1 MFLQNPFTGA
11 FGLNIGDLSIKLM
24 QLERRK
30 NLRGHSYYYVKELRT
45 APLSPGC
52 IVNGEIQQPEM
63 IRKKILYL
71 LGREGR
77 YKAIKSP
84 WVVADLPEPKTF
96 LKVITLDANPDQ
108 VTEEDVIYQAKKHL
122 PFEIEE
128 TYLDWKVL
136 ANNSESNHA
145 KVLVGAVPKVTA
157 DSYTYLLESVGLTPL
172 ALEIEVLSIA
182 RALVPEHSP
191 EEKASAI
198 LDLGATRSSLIFFDH
213 EGVKFSTHLNFSGEI
228 LTTAIA
234 QEMKLDYDKAE
245 ALKIERGITYSKQD
259 PKYLKIISKFTDEL
273 VSEVNKAMSFYQE
286 HFAETD
292 PIQEVNLCGGSAS
305 LKNLPET
312 ISRKLKVR
320 TTVLPLLPVLR
331 FPSQLAAHANDSS
344 LASVVGLALRAAQ
357 NPFLLKE

>member
-1 MFLQNPFTGA
+1 MFLQNPFVGA

-30 NLRGHSYYYVKELRT
+30 NLRGQNYYYVKELRM

-63 IRKKILYL
+63 VRKKILYL

-84 WVVADLPEPKTF
+84 WVVSDLPEPKTF

-108 VTEEDVIYQAKKHL
+108 ITEEDVIYQAKKHL

-128 TYLDWKVL
+128 TYIDWKVL
-136 ANNSESNHA
+136 GNGSNNNHT
-145 KVLVGAVPKVTA
+145 KVLIGAVPKVIA
-157 DSYTYLLESVGLTPL
+157 DSYTYLLESVGLMPL

-182 RALVPEHSP
+182 RALVPENLT
-191 EEKASAI
+191 EQKASAI

-259 PKYLKIISKFTDEL
+259 PKYLKVISKFTDEL
-273 VSEVNKAMSFYQE
+273 VGEVDKAIAFYQE

-312 ISRKLKVR
+312 IGRKLKVR
-320 TTVLPLLPVLR
+320 ASVLPLLPTLR
-331 FPSQLAAHANDSS
+331 FSSQILTQAPGAA

-357 NPFLLKE
+357 NPFLIKE

>member
-1 MFLQNPFTGA
+1 MFLQNPFCGA

-30 NLRGHSYYYVKELRT
+30 SLRGHDYYYVKELRT

-63 IRKKILYL
+63 VRKKILYL

-96 LKVITLDANPDQ
+96 LKIIPLEASPDQ
-108 VTEEDVIYQAKKHL
+108 VTEEDVLYQAKKHL
-122 PFEIEE
+122 PFEAEE
-128 TYLDWKVL
+128 TYIDWKVL
-136 ANNSESNHA
+136 GGSNNNHSR
-145 KVLVGAVPKVTA
+145 VLVGAVPKIIA

-182 RALVPEHSP
+182 RALLPDNQVEQ
-191 EEKASAI
+191 KASAI
-198 LDLGATRSSLIFFDH
+198 LDLGATRSNLIFFDH
-213 EGVKFSTHLNFSGEI
+213 EGVKFSTHLNFSGEL

-234 QEMKLDYDKAE
+234 QEMKIDYEKAE
-245 ALKIERGITYSKQD
+245 DLKIERGVTYSKLD
-259 PKYLKIISKFTDEL
+259 PKYLKVVTKLTDNLITE
-273 VSEVNKAMSFYQE
+273 VSRAVNFYQE
-286 HFAETD
+286 HFSETD
-292 PIQEVNLCGGSAS
+292 PIKEVNLCGGSAS

-312 ISRKLKVR
+312 IGRKLKVKTSILPFLPTLKFSDEFANH
-320 TTVLPLLPVLR
+320 TT
-331 FPSQLAAHANDSS
+331 DSS

-357 NPFLLKE
+357 NPFLSKE